1 MKLITTVLLAAMAAL
16 TFAAP
21 QAAEAEAPTTLLTAA
36 AGEAT
41 TAAVDNVKDTRD
53 CYACEEFFKKCLK
66 SKWCWINPQCTY
78 TCSVDTC
85 RSHPDCRDHC
95 RWGEYC

>member
-1 MKLITTVLLAAMAAL
+1 MNFTTTIFLAAMAAL
-16 TFAAP
+16 AVAAP
-21 QAAEAEAPTTLLTAA
+21 QSAEAPTTLLTAS

-53 CYACEEFFKKCLK
+53 CKACEDFFNNCLK
-66 SKWCWINPQCTY
+66 SRWCWINPQCTY

-85 RSHPDCRDHC
+85 RSNTDCRDHC
-95 RWGEYC
+95 RWGAYC